1 MVIFRSVS
9 IVKSNHTLDVIGKHG
24 NHETIGALDML
35 PTRISENGMVA
46 IAAIN
51 KVASS
56 EHILSRLPEGAF
68 AGKEYRMI
76 TVNCNSADA
85 YTTSEW
91 SKSRFLRADDNRLQA
106 RCR

>member
-1 MVIFRSVS
+1 MSVLGRKETSCSMVIFRSVS

-24 NHETIGALDML
+24 NHETIDALDML

-56 EHILSRLPEGAF
+56 EHILSRLPE
-68 AGKEYRMI
+68 KN
-76 TVNCNSADA
+76 TV
-85 YTTSEW
+85 W
-91 SKSRFLRADDNRLQA
+91 
-106 RCR
+106 